1 MAKFQY
7 SKVFKPSQQVVQ
19 EVTVRRNSN
28 SPYSRTLSLKVG
40 EAFVI
45 YNASLGDVHLPY
57 MRAKKLGIKFAVKSN
72 FRINDKKGLLV
83 LRVS

>member
-19 EVTVRRNSN
+19 DVTVRRNSN
-28 SPYSRTLSLKVG
+28 SPYSRTLSLKIG

-45 YNASLGDVHLPY
+45 YNANLGDVNLPY

-72 FRINDKKGLLV
+72 FRIGDKKGLLV